1 MSKFTIH
8 PQLFA
13 DCHYLGKLT
22 HCHVLLNKN
31 ALIPW
36 FILVPE
42 VEAADL
48 LDIPGTQR
56 ENILDECAGISN
68 WIKQR
73 YDTAKINFGA
83 IGNVVPQLHL
93 HVVGRKTND
102 ACWPKPVWGNLDTHE
117 VYSVDEI
124 KSIREQLVVNYHLV
138 AEADPG
144 C

>member
-1 MSKFTIH
+1 MSPFTIH
-8 PQLFA
+8 PRLLA

-36 FILVPE
+36 LILVPE
-42 VEAADL
+42 EDVADL
-48 LDIPGTQR
+48 LDAPANRR
-56 ENILDECAGISN
+56 EQILDECAEISR
-68 WIKQR
+68 WIKQH
-73 YDTAKINFGA
+73 YAIQKINFGA

-102 ACWPKPVWGNLDTHE
+102 ACWPKPVWDNLDRHKD
-117 VYSVDEI
+117 YSSDEI
-124 KSIREQLVVNYHLV
+124 KSIRQQLVANHHLI
-138 AEADPG
+138 AEDDPG

>member
-1 MSKFTIH
+1 MPEFNIH
-8 PQLFA
+8 PQLLA

-22 HCHVLLNKN
+22 HCHVLLNRN

-36 FILVPE
+36 LILVPE
-42 VEAADL
+42 VDVTDL
-48 LDIPGTQR
+48 LDVPANHR
-56 ENILDECAGISN
+56 EQILDECAEISR

-73 YDTAKINFGA
+73 YAIQKINFA
-83 IGNVVPQLHL
+83 ALGNVVPQLHL
-93 HVVGRKTND
+93 HMIGRKVND

-117 VYSVDEI
+117 DYSADEI

-138 AEADPG
+138 AEDDPG